1 MLQGTGEFWRVFF
14 CIRAGAQYSSLYSAI
29 SPQIKNKW
37 LESRLYGLPSD
48 IIPRPSYVPP
58 MDEHACLNLNVTV
71 PAQESLP
78 EQLQDRPCLPV
89 LVWIHGGG
97 NVTGAA
103 SEWICDPGKLVHRSV
118 ELGMPVLVV
127 STKYVLPSR

>member
-1 MLQGTGEFWRVFF
+1 M
-14 CIRAGAQYSSLYSAI
+14 
-29 SPQIKNKW
+29 
-37 LESRLYGLPSD
+37 D
-48 IIPRPSYVPP
+48 IGGVE
-58 MDEHACLNLNVTV
+58 DCLFLNVYT
-71 PAQESLP
+71 PSLTGN
-78 EQLQDRPCLPV
+78 RAV
-89 LVWIHGGG
+89 MVWIHGGG